1 VRPEPRGEDDKRGG
15 RTGRPRDEAVQR
27 ALIGAATDL
36 LRERGYR
43 ALSMEGVAARAGV
56 AKQSVYRRWPSKGAL
71 LVDIYMEGMGEE
83 SLPAASGHGVIA
95 DFRAYLGQTVERLKD
110 VAWANTLRSLVAE
123 AQNDPDLA
131 ALMVERVVEPRRQA
145 GRHIVA
151 QAIAA
156 GELSPDFDVET
167 VLDFVFGAIWYRLLL
182 GHAAVTTEFVERM
195 LRQLFPAP
203 VLPRRTKG

>member
-1 VRPEPRGEDDKRGG
+1 MRSNTRRDDDKRGG
-15 RTGRPRDEAVQR
+15 RTGRPRDEAVDR

-71 LVDIYMEGMGEE
+71 LVDIYMEGMGDET
-83 SLPAASGHGVIA
+83 LPQPSGQGVAA
-95 DFRAYLGQTVERLKD
+95 DFRAYLGLTLDRLQD

-123 AQNDPDLA
+123 AQNDSDLA

-145 GRHIVA
+145 GRHLLA
-151 QAIAA
+151 RAIAA
-156 GELSPDFDVET
+156 CELPEDFDVET
-167 VLDFVFGAIWYRLLL
+167 VLDFGFGTIWYRLLL
-182 GHAAVTTEFVERM
+182 GHAPVTAESIDRM
-195 LRQLFPAP
+195 LAQLFPGP
-203 VLPRRTKG
+203 KMLRRKK

>member
-1 VRPEPRGEDDKRGG
+1 MRPDSRRGEEKRGG
-15 RTGRPRDEAVQR
+15 RTGRPRDEAVDR
-27 ALIGAATDL
+27 ALIGAALDL

-71 LVDIYMEGMGEE
+71 LVDIYMEGMGEAE
-83 SLPAASGHGVIA
+83 LPAASGRGVAA
-95 DFRAYLGQTVERLKD
+95 DFRAYLGLTLERLKD

-145 GRHIVA
+145 GRHLLA

-156 GELSPDFDVET
+156 GELSAEFDVET
-167 VLDFVFGAIWYRLLL
+167 ALDFVFGAIWYRLLL
-182 GHAAVTTEFVERM
+182 GHAPVTPEFIDRM
-195 LRQLFPAP
+195 LAQLFPAP
-203 VLPRRTKG
+203 VLLRRKK

>member
-1 VRPEPRGEDDKRGG
+1 MRPVSKREEDKRRG
-15 RTGRPRDEAVQR
+15 RTGRPRDEAVDR

-71 LVDIYMEGMGEE
+71 LVDIYMEGMGEAV
-83 SLPAASGHGVIA
+83 LPPTSGQGVAA
-95 DFRAYLGQTVERLKD
+95 DFRAYLGLTLERLKD

-145 GRHIVA
+145 GRHILA

-156 GELSPDFDVET
+156 AELSADFDVET
-167 VLDFVFGAIWYRLLL
+167 ALDFVFGAIWYRLLL
-182 GHAAVTTEFVERM
+182 GHAPVTAEFVDRM
-195 LRQLFPAP
+195 LAQLFPEP
-203 VLPRRTKG
+203 VLPRRTKS

>member
-1 VRPEPRGEDDKRGG
+1 MRSNTRRDDDKRGG
-15 RTGRPRDEAVQR
+15 RTGRPRDEAVDR

-71 LVDIYMEGMGEE
+71 LVDIYMEGMGDET
-83 SLPAASGHGVIA
+83 LPQPSGQGVAA
-95 DFRAYLGQTVERLKD
+95 DFRAYLGLTLDRLQD

-123 AQNDPDLA
+123 AQNDSDLA

-145 GRHIVA
+145 GRHLLA
-151 QAIAA
+151 RAIAA
-156 GELSPDFDVET
+156 GELPEDFDVET
-167 VLDFVFGAIWYRLLL
+167 VLDFVFGTIWYRLLL
-182 GHAAVTTEFVERM
+182 GHAPVTAESIDRM
-195 LRQLFPAP
+195 LAQLFPGP
-203 VLPRRTKG
+203 KMLRRKK

>member
-1 VRPEPRGEDDKRGG
+1 VRPDPKQEEEKRGG
-15 RTGRPRDEAVQR
+15 RTGRPRDEAVDR

-83 SLPAASGHGVIA
+83 SLPATSGHGVVA
-95 DFRAYLGQTVERLKD
+95 DFRAYLRQTIERLKD
-110 VAWANTLRSLVAE
+110 AAWANTLRSLVAE

-131 ALMVERVVEPRRQA
+131 ALMVGRVVEPRREA

-156 GELSPDFDVET
+156 GELSADFDVET

-182 GHAAVTTEFVERM
+182 GHAPLTAEFVDRM
-195 LRQLFPAP
+195 LAQLFPKPA
-203 VLPRRTKG
+203 LPRRTKG

>member
-1 VRPEPRGEDDKRGG
+1 MRPNTRRDDDKRGG
-15 RTGRPRDEAVQR
+15 RTGRPRDEAVDR

-71 LVDIYMEGMGEE
+71 LVDIYMEGMGDET
-83 SLPAASGHGVIA
+83 LPQPSGQGVAA
-95 DFRAYLGQTVERLKD
+95 DFRAYLGLTLDRLQD

-145 GRHIVA
+145 GRHLLA
-151 QAIAA
+151 RAIAA
-156 GELSPDFDVET
+156 GELPEDFDVET
-167 VLDFVFGAIWYRLLL
+167 VLDFVFGTIWYRLLL
-182 GHAAVTTEFVERM
+182 GHAPVTAESIDRMLAQLFPGPRM
-195 LRQLFPAP
+195 LR
-203 VLPRRTKG
+203 RKK

>member
-1 VRPEPRGEDDKRGG
+1 VRSNTRRDDGKHGG
-15 RTGRPRDEAVQR
+15 RTGRPRDEAVDR

-71 LVDIYMEGMGEE
+71 LVDIYMEGMGDET
-83 SLPAASGHGVIA
+83 LPQPCGQGVAA
-95 DFRAYLGQTVERLKD
+95 DFRAYLGLTLDRLQD

-145 GRHIVA
+145 GRHLLA
-151 QAIAA
+151 RAIAA
-156 GELSPDFDVET
+156 GELPEDFDVET
-167 VLDFVFGAIWYRLLL
+167 VLDFVFGTIWYRLLL
-182 GHAAVTTEFVERM
+182 GHAPVTADSIDRM
-195 LRQLFPAP
+195 LAQLFPGP
-203 VLPRRTKG
+203 KMLRRKK